1 LAEALAVSQDARC
14 KRGAG
19 PYPFSTLF
27 LASQRKDRFTVSP
40 FHRCTAFLRAVD
52 GLANRLATT
61 ISSPRSRHEMSVLP
75 A

>member
-19 PYPFSTLF
+19 PYTFSTLF

-40 FHRCTAFLRAVD
+40 LHRISAGCRWLGQPARHNDFF
-52 GLANRLATT
+52 TT
-61 ISSPRSRHEMSVLP
+61 FAP
-75 A
+75 